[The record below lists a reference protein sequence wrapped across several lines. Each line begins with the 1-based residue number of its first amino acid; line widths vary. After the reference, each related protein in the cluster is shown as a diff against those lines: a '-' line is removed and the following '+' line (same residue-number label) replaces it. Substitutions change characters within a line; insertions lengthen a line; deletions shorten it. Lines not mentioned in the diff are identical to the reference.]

1 MTGGLD
7 LAAEAAGIEIA
18 AMCEIEPFCRAILAK
33 RWPGVPVIEDVRT
46 IRGEDYAGTIDIV
59 FGGFPC
65 QDLSVAGRQ
74 AGLSGERSGLWFEM
88 FRIIEAARPRF
99 VVAENVRG
107 AVNLALDTVRM
118 GLEEGGY
125 RVWPFVVP
133 ASAFGAPHKRERL
146 FVVGVREDVA
156 DGLRDRLQGRGEH
169 EISLFER
176 PQPADEQLKGCGR
189 GDLWTTPT
197 VNGNNNRAGLSDKSG
212 NGLATA
218 VRMWATPNT
227 MDSLPPRSDE
237 ATQRLREGARK
248 GRTMPSNLRE
258 QVDERTMSAWR
269 TPSARDYRSGSQ
281 RKEGQQINLNDQTGG
296 QLNPDWVSQM
306 MGLPYWWTNPERE
319 VLYATTS
326 KTDAGKVLLVLR
338 REDGAQEFQ
347 WEIGRYENISE
358 EEILLMDLL
367 REIKTERTPN
377 KICYRKKT
385 EKVSW
390 SMLRKLRYDRK
401 LTNAPYRH
409 GQIQQFTEELD
420 DFVSFLSYEMALE
433 TWKNYTEK
441 TAGLV
446 NLWCGVAEVGYIPE
460 SLIALHGTWRHL
472 LSARDKYIAAAYAF
486 GLETWPAVLGERL
499 WMTPQATNC
508 GMTCYTTGRP
518 LEKSTHLQ
526 AQVYCAETRMWGTP
540 SASDCQGS
548 HGGGQGKSLRTDISD
563 VKHGLVSDQYPYE
576 FPRTVKG
583 GKNRAAR
590 IKALGNAVVPQQAY
604 PFFRAIAEMD
614 AMIRDKEDIAS

>member
-1 MTGGLD
+1 MKALSLFSGIGGLD

-46 IRGEDYAGTIDIV
+46 IRGEDYAGTIDVV

-74 AGLSGERSGLWFEM
+74 AGLAGERSGLWFEM
-88 FRIIEAARPRF
+88 LRIIETARPRF
-99 VVAENVRG
+99 VVTENVRG

-118 GLEEGGY
+118 GLEKVGY

-146 FVVGVREDVA
+146 FVVGLREDVA
-156 DGLRDRLQGRGEH
+156 DRLRDRLQGRGERG
-169 EISLFER
+169 IGLFAGA
-176 PQPADEQLKGCGR
+176 QPTDEQSARCGR
-189 GDLWTTPT
+189 GDLWPTPT
-197 VNGNNNRAGLSDKSG
+197 VNGNNNRAGLSSKSG
-212 NGLATA
+212 DGLATA
-218 VRMWATPNT
+218 VKMWPTPRRQSST
-227 MDSLPPRSDE
+227 GKCEHGDGGPDL
-237 ATQRLREGARK
+237 
-248 GRTMPSNLRE
+248 
-258 QVDERTMSAWR
+258 
-269 TPSARDYRSGSQ
+269 
-281 RKEGQQINLNDQTGG
+281 QTAAGG

-377 KICYRKKT
+377 KICYREKT
-385 EKVSW
+385 EKVPW
-390 SMLRKLRYDRK
+390 FMLRKLRHDRK

-409 GQIQQFTEELD
+409 GQIQQFTGELD

-433 TWKNYTEK
+433 AWKNYTEK
-441 TAGLV
+441 TVGLV

-486 GLETWPAVLGERL
+486 GLETWPAPMGARL
-499 WMTPQATNC
+499 WMTPQAGAC
-508 GMTCYTTGRP
+508 GMTSKTTGRP

-526 AQVYCAETRMWGTP
+526 AQVYCAEVRMWGTP
-540 SASDCQGS
+540 NAADCQGS
-548 HGGGQGKSLRTDISD
+548 HGGGQGKSLRTNISD

-583 GKNRAAR
+583 GKHRAAR

-614 AMIRDKEDIAS
+614 AAIRDKEDITS